1 VRSGSFKIM
10 TKRTQ
15 LIHNFPYT
23 DSSCWILWNREMKS
37 VASLKNHIYQK
48 EMAPVRA
55 PFSSS
60 LQTPQVGF
68 HLLTSTLDPY
78 APMFANSQLPKKK
91 KKTRKR
97 NTLNARRTQMRNGD
111 GVKGFL
117 GFSQDLSCLHN
128 ASQSTATHFHPLT
141 RVLVLLER
149 KVSQRFSFY
158 NLIAE

>member
-1 VRSGSFKIM
+1 
-10 TKRTQ
+10 
-15 LIHNFPYT
+15 
-23 DSSCWILWNREMKS
+23 
-37 VASLKNHIYQK
+37 
-48 EMAPVRA
+48 MAPVRA

-141 RVLVLLER
+141 RTCAAGEESKSAVFILQFDR
-149 KVSQRFSFY
+149 IRIFC
-158 NLIAE
+158 